1 MSLRSA
7 LFVGQ
12 LASTLPL
19 VGLIWTIQLVHYPL
33 FDAVRGDLF
42 ARFHR
47 AHSMRITWIVMPL
60 MVVELGAAIGGV
72 ALFEPASHLLGH
84 VATWAGF
91 LAVVVI
97 WAATFLLS
105 VPMHD
110 RLAAGFDVVA
120 HRRLVWTNWVRTAA
134 WTARGVLLVIVVARR
149 LP

>member
-1 MSLRSA
+1 M
-7 LFVGQ
+7 FVAQ

-47 AHSMRITWIVMPL
+47 AHSTRITWIVMPL
-60 MVVELGAAIGGV
+60 MMVELAGAIAGV
-72 ALFEPASHLLGH
+72 ALFEPASHILGH

-91 LAVVVI
+91 VAVVVI

-134 WTARGVLLVIVVARR
+134 WTARGVLLVVAVARM

>member
-1 MSLRSA
+1 MSFRSA

-19 VGLIWTIQLVHYPL
+19 VGLIWTIQVVHYPL

-42 ARFHR
+42 VRFHR
-47 AHSMRITWIVMPL
+47 AHSTRITLLVVPL
-60 MVVELGAAIGGV
+60 MMVEFATAGV
-72 ALFEPASHLLGH
+72 ALFVPMLGRF
-84 VATWAGF
+84 ATWAGF
-91 LAVVVI
+91 IAVVVI

-110 RLAAGFDVVA
+110 RLTTGFDALA

-134 WTARGVLLVIVVARR
+134 WTVRGVMLVVAVARMV
-149 LP
+149 P